1 MNDIAITHG
10 SFVALSRNKVKRGSV
25 DTLVFWWFHHH
36 IRRNFLGEKMT
47 QDRAYAQY
55 DIEKK
60 SPIIAYVLWFFLG
73 YIGVH
78 RFYLGRV
85 VSGFIMLAM
94 SALFALLTFVSFGLF
109 AFLWFIMGA
118 WWLIDALLIPGMIS
132 RRNNEVANRV
142 LGRRY

>member
-1 MNDIAITHG
+1 
-10 SFVALSRNKVKRGSV
+10 
-25 DTLVFWWFHHH
+25 
-36 IRRNFLGEKMT
+36 MT

-85 VSGFIMLAM
+85 VSGLIMLAM

-109 AFLWFIMGA
+109 GFLWFIMGA